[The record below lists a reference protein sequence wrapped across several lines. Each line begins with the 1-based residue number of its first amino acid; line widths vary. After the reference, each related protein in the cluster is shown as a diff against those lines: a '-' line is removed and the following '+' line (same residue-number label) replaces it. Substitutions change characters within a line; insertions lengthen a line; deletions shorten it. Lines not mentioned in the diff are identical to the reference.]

1 MRGSRASSRTG
12 IDKETAH
19 GNLTLIKNTSSYY
32 LVKGSHTIMNKATPA
47 APTFTLKPKQVV
59 KRLLSALP
67 DRARDVITNRYGLG
81 DTAKKMTLEAI
92 GKKYGVTRERV
103 RQIENYALMSI
114 RKSAAYQKEKPAF
127 AELEQLIHGLGGVI
141 AEEELLNH
149 ASPDTASHNHVH
161 FLLVVGE
168 AFKKEKEDEH
178 FKHRWYI
185 DEGLAQKVHE
195 ALRKLYKNLTDNDLV
210 SELDIIAQFL
220 THVEDVADHLKHES
234 VVRRWLNL
242 SKMVAKN
249 QLGEWG
255 LITSPNIR
263 AKGMRD
269 YAFLVLRKHGSP
281 IHFREVAK
289 SIEKHFGRK
298 AHVATT
304 HNELIKDPRFVLV
317 GRGLYA
323 LAEWGYMSGVVK
335 DVIRKILEKHGSLSR
350 DEIVSK
356 VLRERYVKENTILVN
371 LQNPKHF
378 KKDKEGRYSVAG

>member
-1 MRGSRASSRTG
+1 MTKTMTTSAT
-12 IDKETAH
+12 
-19 GNLTLIKNTSSYY
+19 LT
-32 LVKGSHTIMNKATPA
+32 
-47 APTFTLKPKQVV
+47 FKPKQVV
-59 KRLLSALP
+59 KRLLTALP
-67 DRARDVITNRYGLG
+67 DRARDVIVSRYGLG
-81 DTAKKMTLEAI
+81 ESSKKMTLEAI

-103 RQIENYALMSI
+103 RQIENYALTSI
-114 RKSAAYQKEKPAF
+114 RKSPGYQKEKPVF
-127 AELEQLIHGLGGVI
+127 TEMEQLIHGLGGII
-141 AEEELLNH
+141 AEDELLDHVSNDKSIQNH
-149 ASPDTASHNHVH
+149 IH

-168 AFKKEKEDEH
+168 SFKKEKEDEN

-185 DEGLAQKVHE
+185 DDELSGKVHD
-195 ALRKLYKNLTDNDLV
+195 ALRKLYKNLNDNDLV

-234 VVRRWLNL
+234 VVRRYLNL
-242 SKMVAKN
+242 SKTISKN
-249 QLGEWG
+249 PLGEWG
-255 LITSPNIR
+255 LQTSPNIR

-289 SIEKHFGRK
+289 SIEKLFGRK

-304 HNELIKDPRFVLV
+304 HNELIKDPRFILV

-335 DVIRKILEKHGSLSR
+335 DVIRKVLEKNGPMTK
-350 DEIVSK
+350 DEIVTK

-371 LQNPKHF
+371 LQNPKFF
-378 KKDKEGRYSVAG
+378 KKDREGRYSLVA